1 MGLTTTLLS
10 LGLTKPQIRTRLLLF
25 SISAPLGAIITYM
38 IVSAAG
44 GGGIQVPDDQVDP
57 IGWWTGIVLLFSVR
71 PFPSR
76 ITLKHKLTLARSQG
90 GSFLYVATVISPLS
104 DSDAHGTHQHA
115 HQGMHDAADGQAL
128 GQKTRLGLLLAG
140 MVGPMMLSLVVSHS
154 H

>member
-71 PFPSR
+71 PFPPHNTQS
-76 ITLKHKLTLARSQG
+76 TTNARSLTG
-90 GSFLYVATVISPLS
+90 RLLS
-104 DSDAHGTHQHA
+104 LCRHCHLPPFRLGRARHAPARPSRDARCRGRPGA
-115 HQGMHDAADGQAL
+115 RAKDAAG
-128 GQKTRLGLLLAG
+128 
-140 MVGPMMLSLVVSHS
+140 VVACGHGGADDVEPGGES
-154 H
+154 